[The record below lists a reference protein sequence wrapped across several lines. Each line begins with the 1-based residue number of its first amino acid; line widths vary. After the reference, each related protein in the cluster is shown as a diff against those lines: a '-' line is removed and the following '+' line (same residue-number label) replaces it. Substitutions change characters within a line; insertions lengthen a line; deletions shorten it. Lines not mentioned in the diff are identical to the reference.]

1 MFKNEGGS
9 SDWSRGREW
18 GFCCFES
25 MFRMVS
31 KTRLGQIVCSSL
43 R

>member
-1 MFKNEGGS
+1 MRVFKDEGGS
-9 SDWSRGREW
+9 SDWRRGREW

-25 MFRMVS
+25 MFKMVS
-31 KTRLGQIVCSSL
+31 KGEIVCSSL